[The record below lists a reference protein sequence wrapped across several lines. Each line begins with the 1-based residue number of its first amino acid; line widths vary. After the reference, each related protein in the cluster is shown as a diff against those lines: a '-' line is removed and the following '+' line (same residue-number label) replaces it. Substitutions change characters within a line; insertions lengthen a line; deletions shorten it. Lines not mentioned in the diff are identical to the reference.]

1 LALDGFEHS
10 ERRFEADRQGADMAQ
25 MKGILAS
32 LVAFCGFSLLLTAC
46 GGSGVAPASA
56 GQHPASGTTVATHLG
71 TSSTGG
77 DSTPSAVP
85 TRAQGQAFARG
96 VNLSTSDI
104 PEAVLA
110 PKRSRGSDAQEK
122 REFHACE
129 DHGLHV
135 KSILEA
141 TSPRLKRGRELETEQ
156 FSSTVSVV
164 ASAGAIAHE
173 FAVLQGASVRECLAR
188 ALTRNFSAKAVR
200 DAHWGHFTLSRLPIS
215 VPGASATLGIR
226 ATVALNL
233 SYSEVS
239 VPIYV
244 DMLAFAVGHGA
255 VELTAVS
262 VTQPVPAATEQELLA
277 LLLARAKAH
286 SI

>member
-1 LALDGFEHS
+1 
-10 ERRFEADRQGADMAQ
+10 MAR
-25 MKGILAS
+25 MKRILAS
-32 LVAFCGFSLLLTAC
+32 LVAFCGFSLLLLLLLTAC
-46 GGSGVAPASA
+46 GASGPAPASA
-56 GQHPASGTTVATHLG
+56 GQHPASGTTLATQAR
-71 TSSTGG
+71 TTSTGG
-77 DSTPSAVP
+77 ESASRAVP
-85 TRAQGQAFARG
+85 TRAQAQAFARA
-96 VNLSTSDI
+96 VNLSPSDI

-135 KSILEA
+135 KPILEA
-141 TSPRLKRGRELETEQ
+141 PSPRLKRGKELELEQ
-156 FSSTVSVV
+156 FSSMVSVV
-164 ASAGAIAHE
+164 GSAGAIAHE

-188 ALTRNFSAKAVR
+188 ALTRNFTAKAVME
-200 DAHWGHFTLSRLPIS
+200 AHWGNFTLSKLPLT
-215 VPGASATLGIR
+215 VPGASTTLGVR
-226 ATVALNL
+226 ATVALNIP
-233 SYSEVS
+233 YNEIS

-255 VELTAVS
+255 VELTAIS
-262 VTQPVPAATEQELLA
+262 VTQPVPATTEQELLA